1 MDIMKISAVALAG
14 AVALL
19 LFKQYKPEW
28 TVPLRLAVGIFIAGL
43 CLVGIRVIITF
54 GNGLADDQPITSDMW
69 RLILKG
75 LGIAFVTEISSGIC
89 RDSGEA
95 TLSVWVE
102 MAGKIALLLLALPL
116 IQNVMDAVKTLLG
129 VGG

>member
-1 MDIMKISAVALAG
+1 MDTMKIAAVALVG

-28 TVPLRLAVGIFIAGL
+28 AIPTRLTAGLIMAGL
-43 CLVGIRVIITF
+43 CLSGVGEIISFADT
-54 GNGLADDQPITSDMW
+54 LAGGDAMTSDMW

-75 LGIAFVTEISSGIC
+75 LGIAFITELASGVC

-95 TLSVWVE
+95 TLSLWVE
-102 MAGKIALLLLALPL
+102 MAGKLALLLLALPL
-116 IQNVMDAVKTLLG
+116 IRDVMLAVKTLLG